1 MQRIIT
7 FLIALTL
14 CLAIPAQ
21 NSSGT
26 RKRAT
31 TSKTVKKKTTKK
43 KTSAKKKA
51 AAKPTN
57 ASIRKLERE
66 KAAVRKKLQAQQAQL
81 RRNKADVKKGLHN
94 LMLIS
99 SDIDKQHRIIDSI
112 NNDVKIIEQNIKLL
126 NGQLLTLNQKLG
138 ERKERYIKA
147 IRNMNR
153 KNTFQDRLMFI
164 FSAESFSQMYR
175 RMRFMKDYAAY
186 QKMQGE
192 QLKKKQEEVRL
203 KQKQLEEAK
212 AEKSQLL
219 VKGQQ
224 AQQALKLTQADQE
237 KAVNQLKKQQRSIQ
251 NVIDEQ
257 KRKDD
262 ALNAQIEKEI
272 EKEIERARIR
282 AEEEARK
289 RAAAEEA
296 RRKRAAE
303 ELARKQAEAQ
313 RRAEE
318 NAKRI
323 EKAKEEERKAKEKA
337 AEAAAKNNT
346 AKRER
351 AEQRAREAEAARIA
365 VERKAEAERIR
376 SEREMEQAKKKTEMR
391 PAVSIDDQ
399 KMNGSFEKNKG
410 LLPVPITGSYRIV
423 SRYGNYNV
431 LPNVRLDNKGINILG
446 NPGCSARAIFNG
458 EVSGVFGYAGEMVVM
473 VRHGLYISVYCNL
486 RNVSVR
492 RGQKVTT
499 GQTLGQVGKENIL
512 QFQLRRL
519 ATRLNPEQWLRR

>member
-21 NSSGT
+21 NNSGT

-153 KNTFQDRLMFI
+153 KNTFQDRLMFF

-175 RMRFMKDYAAY
+175 RMS
-186 QKMQGE
+186 
-192 QLKKKQEEVRL
+192 QEL
-203 KQKQLEEAK
+203 C
-212 AEKSQLL
+212 
-219 VKGQQ
+219 
-224 AQQALKLTQADQE
+224 DQ
-237 KAVNQLKKQQRSIQ
+237 QQR
-251 NVIDEQ
+251 DENPDRCSSCSGHTDTADPAEPLLPHWSEQ
-257 KRKDD
+257 SS
-262 ALNAQIEKEI
+262 
-272 EKEIERARIR
+272 
-282 AEEEARK
+282 AEE
-289 RAAAEEA
+289 
-296 RRKRAAE
+296 
-303 ELARKQAEAQ
+303 
-313 RRAEE
+313 
-318 NAKRI
+318 
-323 EKAKEEERKAKEKA
+323 
-337 AEAAAKNNT
+337 
-346 AKRER
+346 
-351 AEQRAREAEAARIA
+351 
-365 VERKAEAERIR
+365 
-376 SEREMEQAKKKTEMR
+376 
-391 PAVSIDDQ
+391 
-399 KMNGSFEKNKG
+399 
-410 LLPVPITGSYRIV
+410 
-423 SRYGNYNV
+423 
-431 LPNVRLDNKGINILG
+431 
-446 NPGCSARAIFNG
+446 
-458 EVSGVFGYAGEMVVM
+458 
-473 VRHGLYISVYCNL
+473 
-486 RNVSVR
+486 
-492 RGQKVTT
+492 
-499 GQTLGQVGKENIL
+499 
-512 QFQLRRL
+512 
-519 ATRLNPEQWLRR
+519 